1 MKKALLVTTISGFVP
16 QFEMNDV
23 RILKEYG
30 YEVHYASN
38 FNNPVYGIDSEQLQ
52 KEGIILHHIDIMKS
66 PLRLLSN
73 IKAVNKLR
81 KIIRQEHIEL
91 IHCHTPMGSI
101 VARIAAPKKKNRP
114 YVIYTAHGFH
124 FYKGAPLIN
133 RMLYYPVERLMAHYT
148 DHLITINHEDYENAC
163 RMHLRKGGKVSL
175 INGVGV
181 DMTKFTTRPE
191 LRTEVR
197 KELGIPEDALHIV
210 TVAELNSNKNQLI
223 IINAIA
229 KIEDKNIY
237 YSICGNGPYRK
248 KLSKKITDLH
258 LNNRVKLLGY
268 REDID
273 RILQG
278 ADCFAFPS
286 KREGLGLA
294 AVEALACGVPV
305 IAALN
310 RGTREYMTDFNGI
323 LCKNNQIEEYV
334 SAINK
339 MKDKEYRKSISCQ
352 CRNSVRQ
359 FSIEETDRRMRG
371 IYQ

>member
-16 QFEMNDV
+16 KFEMNDV

-30 YEVHYASN
+30 YQVHYASN
-38 FNNPVYGIDSEQLQ
+38 FDNPVYGIDCEQLKQ
-52 KEGIILHHIDIMKS
+52 EGMILHHIDIKKS
-66 PLRLLSN
+66 PLRILSN
-73 IKAVNKLR
+73 IKAVIKLR

-101 VARIAAPKKKNRP
+101 VARIAAPKKKERP

-133 RMLYYPVERLMAHYT
+133 RLVYYPVERLMAHYT
-148 DHLITINHEDYENAC
+148 DRLITINHEDYECAC
-163 RMHLRKGGKVSL
+163 KMHLRKGGKVSF

-191 LRTEVR
+191 QRTKVR

-210 TVAELNSNKNQLI
+210 TVAELNSNKNQQI
-223 IINAIA
+223 IISAIA

-237 YSICGNGPYRK
+237 YSIFGNGPFRE
-248 KLSKKITDLH
+248 KLQKMITDLH
-258 LNNRVKLLGY
+258 LNNRVKLFGY

-273 RILQG
+273 KILQG

-310 RGTREYMTDFNGI
+310 RGTKEYMTDRNGI
-323 LCKNNQIEEYV
+323 LCKNNKIKEYV

-339 MKDKEYRKSISCQ
+339 MKDKEYRDNLSRQ
-352 CRNSVRQ
+352 CRDSVRK
-359 FSIEETDRRMRG
+359 FSIEETNKRMRG

>member
-23 RILKEYG
+23 RLLKEYG
-30 YEVHYASN
+30 YQVHYASN
-38 FNNPVYGIDSEQLQ
+38 FDNPVYGINCEQLKQ
-52 KEGIILHHIDIMKS
+52 EGMILHHIDIRKS
-66 PLRLLSN
+66 PIRLLSN
-73 IKAVNKLR
+73 IKAVIKLR

-101 VARIAAPKKKNRP
+101 VARMAAPKKKDRP

-124 FYKGAPLIN
+124 FYKGAPVIN
-133 RMLYYPVERLMAHYT
+133 WLLYYPVERLMAHYT
-148 DHLITINHEDYENAC
+148 DRLITINHEDYERAC
-163 RMHLRKGGKVSL
+163 KMHLRKGGKVSL

-181 DMTKFTTRPE
+181 DMTKFSARPE
-191 LRTEVR
+191 QRKEVR
-197 KELGIPEDALHIV
+197 QELGIPEDALHIV
-210 TVAELNSNKNQLI
+210 TVAELNSNKNQQI

-237 YSICGNGPYRK
+237 YSICGNGPYRI
-248 KLSKKITDLH
+248 KLQKMITDLH
-258 LNNRVKLLGY
+258 LENRVRLLGY

-273 RILQG
+273 SILQS

-305 IAALN
+305 ISALN
-310 RGTREYMTDFNGI
+310 RGTKEYMTDNNGI
-323 LCKNNQIEEYV
+323 LCPHNSEEEYV
-334 SAINK
+334 LAIKK
-339 MKDKEYRKSISCQ
+339 MKDREYRNTVSCQ
-352 CRNSVRQ
+352 CRESVKK
-359 FSIEETDRRMRG
+359 FSIEETDKRMSG